1 MIRWLTILLLIVGS
15 LFAKEDTPN
24 TSKPDIL
31 NNNKSIGIGIFTNK
45 SPNILQY
52 THNFKISKKFS
63 FYPLIGLPLYPFGFG
78 LSWQQNYNQNGMVLD
93 ISAGFGSLQDKV
105 NTWYDFSL
113 IHQCQKGNSSLFTS
127 LGIKF
132 HMAVRYLHEYIQC
145 GDEDGINGCGEII
158 SGKKEVPKTY
168 ISRIIL
174 PVISIEKR
182 F

>member
-1 MIRWLTILLLIVGS
+1 MKKILLIVLLIVGCG
-15 LFAKEDTPN
+15 FANENTPN

-31 NNNKSIGIGIFTNK
+31 NKKKSIGIGIFTNK
-45 SPNILQY
+45 SPNIIRY
-52 THNFKISKKFS
+52 IHNFQISEKFS
-63 FYPLIGLPLYPFGFG
+63 FYPLIGLPYPIGLG
-78 LSWQQNYNQNGMVLD
+78 LSWQQHYNQNGIVLD
-93 ISAGFGSLQDKV
+93 LSAGFGSLSDKV

-113 IHQCQKGNSSLFTS
+113 FHQWQKGNSSLFTS

-132 HMAVRYLHEYIQC
+132 HIAVRYGEEYIKC

-168 ISRIIL
+168 ISGIML
-174 PVISIEKR
+174 PLISIEKR